1 MKVLFIGGTGTIS
14 SACSQ
19 LAVERGIDLY
29 LLNRGLTSE
38 RPVPAGATV
47 LTGDIRDP
55 ASVRAAI
62 GKLTFD
68 VVVDWVAYTPAHVE
82 TDIALFRDRAG
93 QYIFIS
99 TASAYHKPVQ
109 SLPITESTPLH
120 NPFWQYSRDK
130 IACEERLLCAYRDE
144 SFPVTIVRPS
154 HTYDR
159 TRLPFRGRWTIIER
173 MRKGLPV
180 VVHGDGT
187 SLWVLTHNRDFAK
200 GFVGLLGNTQA
211 IGEAYHITSDEVL
224 TWDQI
229 FRILARAAGAGEPEL
244 VHVPSELINAF
255 DPGWGVG
262 LLGDKT
268 HSVIFDNTKIK
279 RLVPD
284 FAATIPFSR
293 GAKEIIAWFEEDSA
307 RQIVDEEHNRLL
319 NEIIATYR
327 AVWPD
332 DPNHVLQCIR
342 QRRELTPIHD
352 NAPDSTELLR
362 EDRNR

>member
-38 RPVPAGATV
+38 RPIPAGVTI

-55 ASVRAAI
+55 ASVKAAI
-62 GKLTFD
+62 GSMTFD
-68 VVVDWVAYTPAHVE
+68 VVVDWVAYTPTHVE
-82 TDIALFRDRAG
+82 SDIALFRDHVG

-99 TASAYHKPVQ
+99 TASAYHKPVR

-130 IACEERLLCAYRDE
+130 IACEERLLRAYRDE
-144 SFPVTIVRPS
+144 GFPVTIVRPA

-159 TRLPFRGRWTIIER
+159 TRLPFRGRWTVIER

-180 VVHGDGT
+180 IVHGDGT
-187 SLWVLTHNRDFAK
+187 SLWVLTHHQDFAK
-200 GFVGLLGNTQA
+200 GFVGVLGNAQA
-211 IGEAYHITSDEVL
+211 LGEAYHITSDEAL

-229 FRILARAAGAGEPEL
+229 FRILARTAGVDEPQL

-255 DPGWGVG
+255 DSDWGAG

-268 HSVIFDNTKIK
+268 HSVIFDNAKIK

-284 FAATIPFSR
+284 FTAAIPFSR
-293 GAKEIIAWFEEDSA
+293 GAEEIIAWFEADSA
-307 RQIVDEEHNRLL
+307 RQVVDEAHNQLLDIMISAHQAIWPDSNRLKG
-319 NEIIATYR
+319 AK
-327 AVWPD
+327 
-332 DPNHVLQCIR
+332 
-342 QRRELTPIHD
+342 HD
-352 NAPDSTELLR
+352 
-362 EDRNR
+362 